1 MTPEEFIQQT
11 QGKRIDDDG
20 THGVQCVDGFRV
32 LCKAL
37 GIKPYPTPNNFA
49 DGYWYSRMQHL
60 ADFEPISNPAQY
72 KNGDIVIWPQG
83 CASHP
88 ASHIAMYYN
97 GQEYGERQTSG
108 REFSLKPTDFSD
120 SLGALRPRAWTN
132 TPTIDLQTIAQQVIA
147 GKWGNG
153 RARYEALKAA
163 GYDPAGVQRLVNQ
176 QLSSSAGKT
185 IDQVAHEVAAGKWG
199 NGRSRITALKKAG
212 FDPTAVQQRVNELL
226 AGK

>member
-1 MTPEEFIQQT
+1 MTPAEFIQQT

-20 THGVQCVDGFRV
+20 AYGVQCVDGFRV

-37 GIKPYPTPNNFA
+37 GIKPYTTPNNFA

-97 GQEYGERQTSG
+97 GLEYGERQTSG

-120 SLGALRPRAWTN
+120 SLGALRPRAWT
-132 TPTIDLQTIAQQVIA
+132 TSTEDLQTIAQQVISGRWGNGADRVQRLRDAGYDPAQVQQAVNQMIAADHGKTNYQLAQEVIA

-153 RARYEALKAA
+153 RKRTAALKAA
-163 GYDPAGVQRLVNQ
+163 GYN
-176 QLSSSAGKT
+176 
-185 IDQVAHEVAAGKWG
+185 
-199 NGRSRITALKKAG
+199 
-212 FDPTAVQQRVNELL
+212 PTAVQQEVNRLL